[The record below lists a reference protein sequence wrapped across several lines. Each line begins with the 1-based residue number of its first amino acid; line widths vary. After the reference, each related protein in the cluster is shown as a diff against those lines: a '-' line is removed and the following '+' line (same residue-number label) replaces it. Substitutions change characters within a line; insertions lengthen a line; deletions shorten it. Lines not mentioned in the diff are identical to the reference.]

1 MTDQNNQTQTVNVD
15 RENQC
20 ENTQPNE
27 QCPICQEQITQ
38 NNASFVDLC
47 LHQYCFECLKKWCEV
62 SIIWDTWIIYLLQ
75 FGHLIVF

>member
-1 MTDQNNQTQTVNVD
+1 MTDQNSQTQTVNVD

-62 SIIWDTWIIYLLQ
+62 SVVSSILNYMFTVIR
-75 FGHLIVF
+75 